1 MIPGQLEALFSF
13 LLTVGL
19 VLPGQS
25 YNVVSRSTFSRV
37 QNSAKHSENT
47 PWAHRMAMCAC
58 VDPHACM
65 RWSADFSKKRVF
77 RGEKGHGPGQSK
89 DLETRIKTP
98 TIQCKNPPTGIP
110 NFEWRAAAAGLKP
123 LVAARLRCASASC
136 RRVGALAHVC
146 RIKITFTIQAIPLG
160 VTFSN
165 AVSKLKAQS
174 STVSF
179 H

>member
-58 VDPHACM
+58 VDPHTCM

-98 TIQCKNPPTGIP
+98 TIQCKNLLTGIL
-110 NFEWRAAAAGLKP
+110 NFEWKNHCIVFAVEPPKTQYSAKI
-123 LVAARLRCASASC
+123 LRREFRTSS
-136 RRVGALAHVC
+136 GAQQL
-146 RIKITFTIQAIPLG
+146 RG
-160 VTFSN
+160 
-165 AVSKLKAQS
+165 
-174 STVSF
+174 
-179 H
+179 